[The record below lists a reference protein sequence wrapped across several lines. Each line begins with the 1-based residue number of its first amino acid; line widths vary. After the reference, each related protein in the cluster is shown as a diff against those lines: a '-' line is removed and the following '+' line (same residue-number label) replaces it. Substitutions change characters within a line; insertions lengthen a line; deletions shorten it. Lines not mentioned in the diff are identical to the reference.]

1 MLTPVFDVDYNLKKS
16 VNTTNND
23 AVKLKVLQKQVKR
36 EEKATMRELRRDADF
51 IDRER
56 TKEKDLVRN
65 ARKEERAKNFAW
77 LEEQHATF
85 KQQVRTSKGA
95 LKGGGNGDVRPP
107 KKRVK
112 RSKATSR

>member
-1 MLTPVFDVDYNLKKS
+1 
-16 VNTTNND
+16 
-23 AVKLKVLQKQVKR
+23 
-36 EEKATMRELRRDADF
+36 
-51 IDRER
+51 
-56 TKEKDLVRN
+56 VRN

-77 LEEQHATF
+77 LEEQHASF
-85 KQQVRTSKGA
+85 KQQVRTSKGV